1 MKHHTL
7 IEPLEDR
14 IAPATILNP
23 YTVTFQETNG
33 DTAIVK
39 ISKPLFKS
47 APAAGNILNFT
58 TSDGSVETFGGNS
71 VGESLSQINL
81 LGNRAAQDMNIS
93 VKVIHEVGFGNPE
106 VDVGSILA
114 ANFTV
119 PFQVSE
125 NIDLGSIY
133 IQGNL
138 GYIWA
143 GDNFSTPAIKS
154 LTVQSMA
161 LAVNSLGQANQ
172 SDVLGP
178 ILNLDVK
185 GNFNANL
192 DVIGY
197 QYGTINKLVI
207 GGALAGD
214 AAGDPGS
221 GVIQFTGHIG
231 SATIG
236 SIAGSTAAPS
246 LTSSSNLNVDTGE
259 LVGSPAN
266 SSQIGSLHVLGS
278 ITGGAGQD
286 SGRVFAEIS
295 IRKVT
300 VGGSVIGGAG
310 QDAGEIAGPLG
321 TVAIAGGV
329 TGGSGQSSGV
339 ILGQSLIGGGT
350 TPVSERI
357 GRVTIGGDLAGG
369 SGLNSGNVAGLLG
382 AVTVKGSLTGGAG
395 IGSGAILSQRVETF
409 QIFGS
414 PTTVT
419 IPEAMGAVVIG
430 GNVVGGSAGTAA
442 FAGSGSAAATA
453 AVPGDSGVIEGLS
466 TTGIHIFGSL
476 IGGAAGTAVNGN
488 GTLTQTADTSG
499 AILVNSI
506 PSLLIGGNVTGGT
519 GNNSGEI
526 IATGALGTAAI
537 NGNLTGSQM
546 IDSATAVV
554 NSGYIQAGQIN
565 ALDIKGS
572 VIAGL
577 NSGGKIANSGAIR
590 SSRDI
595 VSLTIGGDVTGT
607 KSNPVVISAQQGVP
621 HPGSLLPDLAIRS
634 VTIGGNATW
643 LDLLAGYG
651 PTVSTTSGS
660 VTNPAGAPLGTPL
673 DGSAQIDLV
682 KIVGNLAASNIVAGA
697 QPDSNGQFGTAG
709 DMAIATKTVFAV
721 QSQIA
726 SVIVGGTATGDS
738 TMGDNFGIVSEVLGS
753 VTVMGGANLATGLHA
768 GTPKAVDGTN
778 LFLLEVPN
786 PT

>member
-47 APAAGNILNFT
+47 ATAAGNILNFT

-414 PTTVT
+414 PATVT

-430 GNVVGGSAGTAA
+430 GNVVGRSPARPPSQAPARRPRLPRCRETAA
-442 FAGSGSAAATA
+442 
-453 AVPGDSGVIEGLS
+453 
-466 TTGIHIFGSL
+466 
-476 IGGAAGTAVNGN
+476 
-488 GTLTQTADTSG
+488 
-499 AILVNSI
+499 
-506 PSLLIGGNVTGGT
+506 
-519 GNNSGEI
+519 
-526 IATGALGTAAI
+526 
-537 NGNLTGSQM
+537 
-546 IDSATAVV
+546 
-554 NSGYIQAGQIN
+554 
-565 ALDIKGS
+565 
-572 VIAGL
+572 
-577 NSGGKIANSGAIR
+577 
-590 SSRDI
+590 SSRGFPPPA
-595 VSLTIGGDVTGT
+595 ST
-607 KSNPVVISAQQGVP
+607 SSA
-621 HPGSLLPDLAIRS
+621 R
-634 VTIGGNATW
+634 
-643 LDLLAGYG
+643 
-651 PTVSTTSGS
+651 
-660 VTNPAGAPLGTPL
+660 
-673 DGSAQIDLV
+673 
-682 KIVGNLAASNIVAGA
+682 
-697 QPDSNGQFGTAG
+697 
-709 DMAIATKTVFAV
+709 
-721 QSQIA
+721 
-726 SVIVGGTATGDS
+726 
-738 TMGDNFGIVSEVLGS
+738 
-753 VTVMGGANLATGLHA
+753 
-768 GTPKAVDGTN
+768 
-778 LFLLEVPN
+778 
-786 PT
+786 